1 VWDGATTIHLT
12 LRRYLDETPLFD
24 GVNLRDQEIL
34 GLVACFFYISDDLQF
49 PSDVNPKYN
58 VHIWKICETIKA
70 RPSLMFIHLTPLFTQ
85 MINDSKRILECAI
98 ILKVLH
104 DALDN
109 LDDSV
114 NISTHVLCLA
124 IETLR
129 DVVDSGWSMD
139 DVEKAIAKQVSR
151 LIAES
156 WYRTIPKVRAIA
168 WPRNYGSNQPVG
180 GWFMVSSDAR
190 VV

>member
-1 VWDGATTIHLT
+1 MEDMRSHKGRTV
-12 LRRYLDETPLFD
+12 
-24 GVNLRDQEIL
+24 V
-34 GLVACFFYISDDLQF
+34 
-49 PSDVNPKYN
+49 
-58 VHIWKICETIKA
+58 
-70 RPSLMFIHLTPLFTQ
+70 HLTPLFTQ

-109 LDDSV
+109 LKDSV

-124 IETLR
+124 IKTLR
-129 DVVDSGWSMD
+129 DVVDSGWGMD

-151 LIAES
+151 LIAELR
-156 WYRTIPKVRAIA
+156 YRTIPKVRAIA

-180 GWFMVSSDAR
+180 GWFMVSSDLR
-190 VV
+190 VA